1 MYYAPELKNQT
12 GIHCISLAT
21 STQPGGPYIDTSSE
35 PMICPAADGGAIDP
49 AFYRDL
55 SPADGSCYVLYKID
69 TPNNNKGHTMCD
81 KNTNHMR
88 TPIMLQQ
95 VDCNSGQPT
104 NGGPTEIYN
113 NNGDVDRWNIEAPSL
128 YRGSDGTY
136 FLFYS
141 CGCYSNESY
150 TWNYVTSQF
159 LKGPYGNPQSV
170 VRSGEKGNSGPGG
183 ADIVLGGAVPGAVAW
198 HSLRGSD
205 IKNGRQL
212 NVGTM
217 QYNGASAQVV

>member
-1 MYYAPELKNQT
+1 
-12 GIHCISLAT
+12 
-21 STQPGGPYIDTSSE
+21 
-35 PMICPAADGGAIDP
+35 MICPAADGGAIDP
-49 AFYRDL
+49 AFYRDS

-81 KNTNHMR
+81 DDTNHMR

-141 CGCYSNESY
+141 SGCYSNESY

-198 HSLRGSD
+198 HSLRGGD